1 MSEVLVTALAVAL
14 TRWSGAGSVTI
25 DLEGHGRD
33 EDIVRGDGAAHVDLT
48 RTVGWF
54 TTVFPVAL
62 EIGTAAPDLEASGEL
77 AGGFSRASRSNFD
90 ASPPTPAS
98 GTEHCD
104 TWAARISWVAS
115 QRRRWCSTTWD
126 VLLQRRGTGSRCR
139 WTVLPIRPCRW
150 DTRCLS
156 TS

>member
-33 EDIVRGDGAAHVDLT
+33 EDIVRGDGDAHVDLT

-62 EIGTAAPDLEASGEL
+62 EIGTAAPDLDASGEL
-77 AGGFSRASRSNFD
+77 AGVLKRRQGATSTGPERRLRVRSI
-90 ASPPTPAS
+90 AIPRLLGS
-98 GTEHCD
+98 
-104 TWAARISWVAS
+104 VA
-115 QRRRWCSTTWD
+115 
-126 VLLQRRGTGSRCR
+126 
-139 WTVLPIRPCRW
+139 
-150 DTRCLS
+150 
-156 TS
+156 